1 MAKRTNNLR
10 QNARDREGN
19 QTNEIKPGDADKA
32 ASTGS
37 DQPEQVDRKAQLGRK
52 SCAYKKARKAALD
65 AGANKETAAKRGR
78 DVA

>member
-1 MAKRTNNLR
+1 MRSSQEMQIR
-10 QNARDREGN
+10 QQA
-19 QTNEIKPGDADKA
+19 QA
-32 ASTGS
+32 AIS
-37 DQPEQVDRKAQLGRK
+37 QNKWIEKAQLGRK